1 MAGTFQNINP
11 YTVAQAIA
19 AEFAELEQVE
29 AVALGGSVGAGRGD
43 SFSDIDLYLFCREA
57 VPVAVRAQI
66 IKHRASRMELNS
78 PFWETEDYWIEK
90 DSQIKVEAIYR
101 GEWVAENLREMF
113 ATNRAQLSHSTSI
126 WHSVQTSRV
135 LYDRDGWFASLRKM
149 AAVPYPDA
157 LANAIIRKNFAILRG
172 SLAAYPAQLAQSIA
186 RNDAFCI
193 HQLVHVILDSYFDI
207 LFALNRQL
215 HPGAKRLLAYAE
227 ELEHQPTKMC
237 KDVNDILRGS
247 NSAQIVGKVERLIDR
262 LAELLEQHVALSAT
276 DMTYP

>member
-1 MAGTFQNINP
+1 
-11 YTVAQAIA
+11 
-19 AEFAELEQVE
+19 
-29 AVALGGSVGAGRGD
+29 
-43 SFSDIDLYLFCREA
+43 
-57 VPVAVRAQI
+57 
-66 IKHRASRMELNS
+66 MELDN

-90 DSQIKVEAIYR
+90 DSRIKVEAIYR

-135 LYDRDGWFASLRKM
+135 LYDRSGWFASLRKM

-157 LANAIIRKNFAILRG
+157 LADAIIRKNFAVLRG
-172 SLAAYPAQLAQSIA
+172 SLAAHPAQLAQAVA
-186 RNDAFCI
+186 RNDAFCV

-227 ELEHQPTKMC
+227 ELEHRPAEMYA
-237 KDVNDILRGS
+237 DVSEVLSGGNP
-247 NSAQIVGKVERLIDR
+247 AQIVGKVERLIDR
-262 LAELLEQHVALSAT
+262 LAALLEQRNALPSAAT
-276 DMTYP
+276 TYP